1 MKLSSLALPLA
12 AMALVAPAV
21 HAETAPAQAVAEQE
35 EARIAFANS
44 GGIRDWRTY
53 ERDAIYIQGRDRKWY
68 KATLMSPAF
77 DLPYAQAI
85 GFDTGPTDTFDKFSS
100 VIVRGQRYAVTSLI
114 KIDGPP
120 KKPKK
125 AKRDDA

>member
-12 AMALVAPAV
+12 AMALVAPAA
-21 HAETAPAQAVAEQE
+21 HAETAPAQAAAQQE
-35 EARIAFANS
+35 EARIPFANS

-77 DLPYAQAI
+77 DLPFTQAI
-85 GFDTGPTDTFDKFSS
+85 GFDTGPTDTFDKFST
-100 VIVRGQRYAVTSLI
+100 VIVRGQRYAVTSLV
-114 KIDGPP
+114 KVDGPP

-125 AKRDDA
+125 VERDET